1 MIVCTCYL
9 IALIW
14 VVLIKYRGSGMAQT
28 LHCLYGVETC
38 SSAASLPK
46 DPKLPAIMKLML
58 IEYLTRNIIIM
69 YAKLSSYSKFHV
81 FTCA

>member
-1 MIVCTCYL
+1 
-9 IALIW
+9 
-14 VVLIKYRGSGMAQT
+14 MAQT

-58 IEYLTRNIIIM
+58 IEYLTIEILLLCMPNYLHTVNSM
-69 YAKLSSYSKFHV
+69 FSHAHK
-81 FTCA
+81 